1 MMPAMKSLAEFNRN
15 QAATLETLKKT
26 GEPLY
31 LTRNGRAAAVVMDPD
46 AFERALSFRTRVQD
60 SEMRTYEGLLRGFE
74 DVQTGKVMSA
84 AEADRRMREAKG
96 W

>member
-1 MMPAMKSLAEFNRN
+1 MESLAEFNRN
-15 QAATLETLKKT
+15 QSATLEKLKQT

-46 AFERALSFRTRVQD
+46 AFEKAVSFKSRVQT
-60 SEMRTYEGLLRGFE
+60 SEMRTYEGLLRGYE
-74 DVQTGKVMSA
+74 DVQAGKTVSA
-84 AEADRRMREAKG
+84 TEADRRMRAAKG